1 MAVIQPSINEIDK
14 RISDSRDILSSL
26 PRPHPHRSAWL
37 FALADALSW
46 RYFLSDDERDLDTAI
61 LQFTLA
67 IFLPSRL
74 STECAQISLPLLRR
88 SIKLKQSSSVRHCI
102 KYLHYLRDRS
112 LEAFDLAY
120 NDVTALLVHALGFR
134 LWLEPGYA
142 LRDVE
147 EMSVLCHDLLASD
160 VWGPTLNRA
169 IENLTRA
176 VIHVIDISNQP
187 SLQVIECLREA
198 HAHRPDFH
206 AVSYALS
213 WSLFSRFCVTRTNE
227 DYEDAMTTLD
237 KIIASHT
244 PTDSPG
250 EFVSAAFSLATMLA
264 HGRFIFRGNPE
275 DLEEAIFRSRSALNT
290 VPLEDPERFTFVQ
303 SLEGLKR
310 RRLDVF
316 GVTGGLAEARSGDS
330 DIANLPSFSTL
341 ATSLAKSNTVKHT
354 SAMAEDRDQH
364 LRALESIDHITDAAD
379 INEAI
384 GFCRQLL
391 LMAHLTAAK
400 LGTLL
405 HREFCRTDDI
415 RYLDEAIAV
424 RRGILKPPSGQYA
437 QLDITRQLIS
447 ALFVR
452 LELLEMMH
460 LFSMAVGNTYATV
473 PDRFE
478 VSCLWAPVARAFEH
492 TSVST
497 AYENAISLM
506 QESLTF
512 SPTLEIQHSR
522 LVSMRHHYETLPLG
536 QASYQVHTGQLK
548 QAIET
553 LERGRGLLWSEMR
566 GLRTSLDQLRV
577 DLDALTTS
585 ATSAAWMTHDE
596 IDGDEVMDPFGRLVM
611 KQRNLLDE
619 RDGLVAQIQT
629 LPGFE
634 GFLMTPSFE
643 GLSSA
648 AMRGPVIIINHCDLK
663 DQLWAARKE
672 GMDSGEYEAALSSV
686 LDGLYDLVGRP
697 VIQRLHELKIPE
709 QSRVWWCPTSVF
721 CSLPLHAMGPVR
733 SDGHA
738 FILLVA
744 QPDAKMPMALQE
756 MRIVQALGPSVTTL
770 IWETPTPTAAL
781 QHLKDHQFAHISCH
795 GMLETGKPFDASF
808 KLYEGTRLTLLD
820 IVRSRLPTCHTAEV
834 TEESIADEGLH
845 LAAAVQY
852 CGFRSVV
859 GTMWAMADVDG
870 PDLARHFYRS
880 VFSDR
885 WQGTPYY
892 ERTAEA
898 LRDAVRRLRGKRKI
912 TLERWVNFVHYG
924 A

>member
-1 MAVIQPSINEIDK
+1 
-14 RISDSRDILSSL
+14 
-26 PRPHPHRSAWL
+26 
-37 FALADALSW
+37 
-46 RYFLSDDERDLDTAI
+46 
-61 LQFTLA
+61 
-67 IFLPSRL
+67 
-74 STECAQISLPLLRR
+74 
-88 SIKLKQSSSVRHCI
+88 
-102 KYLHYLRDRS
+102 
-112 LEAFDLAY
+112 
-120 NDVTALLVHALGFR
+120 
-134 LWLEPGYA
+134 
-142 LRDVE
+142 
-147 EMSVLCHDLLASD
+147 MSVLSHDLLASD

-187 SLQVIECLREA
+187 SQQVIECLREA

-213 WSLFSRFCVTRTNE
+213 WSLFSRFCVSRTNE

-237 KIIASHT
+237 KIIVSHI
-244 PTDSPG
+244 PTDSPSK
-250 EFVSAAFSLATMLA
+250 FVSAAFSLATMLA
-264 HGRFIFRGNPE
+264 HGRFIFRGSPE

-316 GVTGGLAEARSGDS
+316 CVTGGLSEARSGDA
-330 DIANLPSFSTL
+330 DIANLPSFSAL
-341 ATSLAKSNTVKHT
+341 ATSLAKSNAVKHP

-391 LMAHLTAAK
+391 ASLRPTELMAHPTAAK

-405 HREFCRTDDI
+405 HREFCRTDDL

-424 RRGILKPPSGQYA
+424 RRGILEMPSGQYA

-447 ALFVR
+447 ALFAR
-452 LELLEMMH
+452 LELLGDKRDFEEMMR
-460 LFSMAVGNTYATV
+460 LFSMAVGNTYATA

-478 VSCLWAPVARAFEH
+478 ISCLWAPVARAFEH

-536 QASYQVHTGQLK
+536 QASYQVHIGQLK

-577 DLDALTTS
+577 VDLTLAEKLADVNQDLDALTTS
-585 ATSAAWMTHDE
+585 ATSAAWMTNDE
-596 IDGDEVMDPFGRLVM
+596 IDGDGVTDPFGRLVM
-611 KQRNLLDE
+611 KQRNLLDK
-619 RDGLVAQIQT
+619 RSGLIAQIQT

-643 GLSSA
+643 SLSSA
-648 AMRGPVIIINHCDLK
+648 AMRGPVIVINHYVSRSDIIILLHNSPPSLVPTANNFYNRAKDLK
-663 DQLWAARKE
+663 DKLWAARKE
-672 GMDSGEYEAALSSV
+672 GNG
-686 LDGLYDLVGRP
+686 
-697 VIQRLHELKIPE
+697 
-709 QSRVWWCPTSVF
+709 
-721 CSLPLHAMGPVR
+721 
-733 SDGHA
+733 
-738 FILLVA
+738 
-744 QPDAKMPMALQE
+744 
-756 MRIVQALGPSVTTL
+756 
-770 IWETPTPTAAL
+770 
-781 QHLKDHQFAHISCH
+781 
-795 GMLETGKPFDASF
+795 
-808 KLYEGTRLTLLD
+808 
-820 IVRSRLPTCHTAEV
+820 
-834 TEESIADEGLH
+834 
-845 LAAAVQY
+845 
-852 CGFRSVV
+852 
-859 GTMWAMADVDG
+859 
-870 PDLARHFYRS
+870 
-880 VFSDR
+880 
-885 WQGTPYY
+885 
-892 ERTAEA
+892 
-898 LRDAVRRLRGKRKI
+898 LRGI
-912 TLERWVNFVHYG
+912 
-924 A
+924 